1 MMQTQPSPNHAFPKL
16 ATLIEYLGSLGGR
29 ADLAVLSRLL
39 ETTDV
44 TAADIAPACLFG
56 ERGYKRNTIARSDH
70 FELLALCWRSGDS
83 TPIHDHQGNSCAFKV
98 IAGLGTEIR
107 FAATDSGLVCPKA
120 TNTMPPGY
128 ICAAD
133 DPDIHMVA
141 NMQPRGCD
149 LVTLHIYS
157 PPIAKMNTFT
167 FAKPTV
173 VESGVC
179 VGVGDGI

>member
-1 MMQTQPSPNHAFPKL
+1 MTPSDPCPKKAFPKL
-16 ATLIEYLGSLGGR
+16 ADLIEYLESLEGR

-39 ETTDV
+39 ETTALC
-44 TAADIAPACLFG
+44 AADIAPVCIFG
-56 ERGYKRNTIARSDH
+56 ERGYKRNTIARSEH

-83 TPIHDHQGNSCAFKV
+83 TPIHDHRGNSCAFKV
-98 IAGLGTEIR
+98 VAGTGTEIR
-107 FAATDSGLVCPKA
+107 FQPTDSGLVCPMTTTSMA
-120 TNTMPPGY
+120 PGY
-128 ICAAD
+128 ICSAD

-141 NMQPRGCD
+141 NMQPKGQD

-173 VESGVC
+173 VESGIC